1 VEEVP
6 LFEYECSKC
15 GHRFEKIHKFADRSI
30 KTCPKCGGKVARL
43 PSAPAIQFK
52 GTGWYITDYARKG
65 QTGGD
70 DKSSKSGDEKASKP
84 SEDKPTKVEKS
95 SKEERSS
102 REEKSSKEQKGSKVV
117 KKKGS
122 DD

>member
-1 VEEVP
+1 MP

-15 GHRFEKIHKFADRSI
+15 GHRFEKIHKFSDRSI

-52 GTGWYITDYARKG
+52 GSGWYITDYARKG
-65 QTGGD
+65 QSGGEEKSSKPGD
-70 DKSSKSGDEKASKP
+70 DKSGDEKSSKP
-84 SEDKPTKVEKS
+84 ADEKS
-95 SKEERSS
+95 SKAEKSS
-102 REEKSSKEQKGSKVV
+102 REEKSSKEQKGSKAV

>member
-1 VEEVP
+1 VP

-30 KTCPKCGGKVARL
+30 KTCPKCGGKVDRL

-65 QTGGD
+65 QSGGD
-70 DKSSKSGDEKASKP
+70 DKSSKSGDEKTSKP

-95 SKEERSS
+95 SKEEKSS
-102 REEKSSKEQKGSKVV
+102 RDERSSKEQKGSKAA

>member
-1 VEEVP
+1 MP

-15 GHRFEKIHKFADRSI
+15 GHRFEKIHKFSDRSI

-52 GTGWYITDYARKG
+52 GSGWYITDYARKG
-65 QTGGD
+65 QSGG
-70 DKSSKSGDEKASKP
+70 E
-84 SEDKPTKVEKS
+84 EKS
-95 SKEERSS
+95 SKPGDEKSSNAAEEKSS
-102 REEKSSKEQKGSKVV
+102 KAEKSTKEEKSSKEQKSSKTS

>member
-1 VEEVP
+1 MP

-15 GHRFEKIHKFADRSI
+15 GHRFEKIHKFSDRSI
-30 KTCPKCGGKVARL
+30 KKCPKCSGKVARL

-52 GTGWYITDYARKG
+52 GSGWYITDYARKG
-65 QTGGD
+65 QSGGED
-70 DKSSKSGDEKASKP
+70 KASTSGDEKSSKSGDEKSSKP
-84 SEDKPTKVEKS
+84 AEGKS
-95 SKEERSS
+95 SK
-102 REEKSSKEQKGSKVV
+102 EEKSSKEQKSSKTS

>member
-1 VEEVP
+1 MP

-15 GHRFEKIHKFADRSI
+15 GHRFEKIHKFSDRSI
-30 KTCPKCGGKVARL
+30 KACPRCGGKVARL

-52 GTGWYITDYARKG
+52 GSGWYITDYARKG
-65 QTGGD
+65 QSGGE
-70 DKSSKSGDEKASKP
+70 DKSSKPGDEKSSNP
-84 SEDKPTKVEKS
+84 SEEKSSKVEKS

-102 REEKSSKEQKGSKVV
+102 KEQKGSKAV

>member
-1 VEEVP
+1 MP

-15 GHRFEKIHKFADRSI
+15 GHRFEKIHKFSDRSI

-52 GTGWYITDYARKG
+52 GSGWYITDYARKG
-65 QTGGD
+65 QSGG
-70 DKSSKSGDEKASKP
+70 E
-84 SEDKPTKVEKS
+84 EKS
-95 SKEERSS
+95 SKPGDEKSSNAAEEKSS
-102 REEKSSKEQKGSKVV
+102 KAEKSTKEEKSSKEQKISKTS